1 MREKDLEKTL
11 KALANKRRLTIVK
24 YLKKRNNAT
33 VGNIANHLK
42 LSFKSTSKH
51 LNILFLAEIL
61 EREQKDLQKFY
72 SLSKPFPSIFK
83 PLLDIL

>member
-1 MREKDLEKTL
+1 MKEKDLEKIL
-11 KALANKRRLTIVK
+11 KSLANKRRLAIVK
-24 YLKKRNNAT
+24 YLKNRKDAT
-33 VGNIANHLK
+33 VGNIAGHLK

-72 SLSKPFPSIFK
+72 SLTKPFPDILK
-83 PLLDIL
+83 PLLTIL